1 MKNIILILFLL
12 FGINN
17 IIPTLSSNAYAMSL
31 DDDEEDA
38 EDVQDLLDM
47 AKKAG
52 KNESFSKA
60 NELLKK
66 AKQYSINNEDVSD
79 IKNYV
84 DVKKQKRDARLER
97 ARLAKLEKQRLA
109 RLERERQERARV
121 ARTYSSSSSL
131 SYVMISFDSVC
142 GFAGCINKN
151 LRISGGAGS
160 FSPSYNGAVS
170 GAIHKGYNGSLAG
183 RYNYSVEFDN
193 NFCTGSFYV
202 SGSKSNFRLALY
214 KGCSDAGSG
223 EY

>member
-66 AKQYSINNEDVSD
+66 AKQYSINNEDVND

-97 ARLAKLEKQRLA
+97 ARLVKLEKQRLA
-109 RLERERQERARV
+109 RLEREGQERARL
-121 ARTYSSSSSL
+121 ARIEKEKVYSSSSSGYSSSSTSSSSSKKFNCSYKCRTDEVFL
-131 SYVMISFDSVC
+131 SSYYKMGTVQVRATNEYMAKERIRSS
-142 GFAGCINKN
+142 IKN
-151 LRISGGAGS
+151 QCRKSRDKKGNLMRFGSIDCRID
-160 FSPSYNGAVS
+160 YN
-170 GAIHKGYNGSLAG
+170 
-183 RYNYSVEFDN
+183 
-193 NFCTGSFYV
+193 
-202 SGSKSNFRLALY
+202 
-214 KGCSDAGSG
+214 
-223 EY
+223 